1 MATTMAAIMDTIGI
15 VPTQDEHVLGFQRC
29 VDLVARERRYLTFI
43 EGPPLEMA
51 REFVRHVVATGGVH
65 LVALTPVATAVPG
78 GDVVGWCDII
88 RDARAGF
95 THGGRLGMGLLPPYR
110 GRGIGAQ
117 LMLAA
122 LERAAEQG
130 LDRIELEVYASNTRA
145 IALYERLGFVREGV
159 KRAARRL
166 DGRVEDNVLMARI
179 AAGITPS
186 DGETHAQA
194 I

>member
-1 MATTMAAIMDTIGI
+1 MDTIGI

-29 VDLVARERRYLTFI
+29 VDVVARERRYLTFI
-43 EGPPLEMA
+43 EGPPVEMA

-65 LVALTPVATAVPG
+65 LVALTPAVSPEPV

-88 RDARAGF
+88 RDTRAGF
-95 THGGRLGMGLLPPYR
+95 THGGRLGMGLVPSYR

-117 LMLAA
+117 LVLAA
-122 LERAAEQG
+122 LKRAAEQG
-130 LDRIELEVYASNTRA
+130 LDRIELEVYGSNARA

-166 DGRVEDNVLMARI
+166 DGRVEDNILMALI
-179 AAGITPS
+179 AAGTSPT

>member
-1 MATTMAAIMDTIGI
+1 MAAIMDTIGI
-15 VPTQDEHVLGFQRC
+15 VPTRDEHVLGFQRC
-29 VDLVARERRYLTFI
+29 VDVVARERQYLTFI

-51 REFVRHVVATGGVH
+51 REFVQHVLATGGVH
-65 LVALTPVATAVPG
+65 LVALTPAPAPG
-78 GDVVGWCDII
+78 AAGDVVGWCDII
-88 RDARAGF
+88 RDTRPGF
-95 THGGRLGMGLLPPYR
+95 THSGRLGMGLLPSYR
-110 GRGIGAQ
+110 GRGIGAR
-117 LMLAA
+117 LALAA
-122 LERAAEQG
+122 IARAAEQG

-179 AAGITPS
+179 AAGTTRS
-186 DGETHAQA
+186 EGEIHAQA

>member
-1 MATTMAAIMDTIGI
+1 MATTITDVMGTIEI

-29 VDLVARERRYLTFI
+29 VDVVARERKYLTFV

-51 REFVRHVVATGGVH
+51 REFVRHVVTTGGVH
-65 LVALTPVATAVPG
+65 LVALAPSASQDTESQ
-78 GDVVGWCDII
+78 VVGWCDII
-88 RDARAGF
+88 RDTRTGF
-95 THGGRLGMGLLPPYR
+95 THSGRLGMGLLPLYR
-110 GRGIGAQ
+110 GRGLGAR

-130 LDRIELEVYASNTRA
+130 LDRIELEVYASNSRA
-145 IALYERLGFVREGV
+145 ITLYERLGFVREGV

-166 DGRVEDNVLMARI
+166 DGCVEDSVLMARL
-179 AAGITPS
+179 AVGTPAGA
-186 DGETHAQA
+186 GETRAQA